1 MIKTY
6 SDGSQGFDL
15 SDLSRPENT
24 EFIKNTI
31 KNSNARFRNS
41 FISQTL
47 DLRNA

>member
-31 KNSNARFRNS
+31 KNSMQDS
-41 FISQTL
+41 EIL
-47 DLRNA
+47 LYLKH